1 MRHFAYTKGLVMV
14 LFIALVAV
22 AYVPAAGAGKLVY
35 TGSFGTT
42 AIKGYDP
49 VAYFTEGKAVKG
61 SEEFTHEYKGA
72 TWQFATAEHR
82 DLFAATPTK
91 YEPQY
96 GGWCAY
102 AMADGKKFKID
113 PNAWQIHEGKLY
125 LNYNAKIQKI
135 WISERAKR
143 IADADANWN
152 KIVADTQNG

>member
-1 MRHFAYTKGLVMV
+1 MKQFAYIKGLVIV

-22 AYVPAAGAGKLVY
+22 VWVPSAVASKLVY

-61 SEEFTHEYKGA
+61 SKAFTYAYKGA
-72 TWQFATAEHR
+72 TWRFATAEHR

-102 AMADGKKFKID
+102 AMADGKKVKID
-113 PNAWQIHEGKLY
+113 PNAWQIHDGKLY
-125 LNYNAKIQKI
+125 LNYNAKIQNI

-152 KIVADTQNG
+152 QMVADAQN